1 MGRTSPNAVVV
12 RPNNGR
18 SCHNIPWIMERFI
31 QPSSRCDDLAKVRKM
46 WDKGENWWIQGL
58 CDSAN
63 KVHSQF
69 ASLDRSSAEF
79 ALADID
85 SESAYQMWSFGRQ
98 RKPIYIFGGQVVPV
112 INKLLTATLPRLNDT
127 SYGAKE
133 MTLPNI
139 VRIEI
144 GSTEEVT
151 EGSSASNVLAPGA
164 ANVEE
169 NADTASEPPA
179 VGQKVARKLLG
190 GTIFRGKIVEVSLQP
205 SNNFLHEQ
213 QLTADDHVC
222 SSARVITRMLLS
234 SLMERESKWMLKN
247 CESQRN
253 FSQQS

>member
-18 SCHNIPWIMERFI
+18 SCYNIQWIKERLIHF
-31 QPSSRCDDLAKVRKM
+31 SSRCDDLAKVRKM
-46 WDKGENWWIQGL
+46 WDKGE
-58 CDSAN
+58 
-63 KVHSQF
+63 KVDPRPLRFRQCS
-69 ASLDRSSAEF
+69 SLTIYFPGSLLAEF

-151 EGSSASNVLAPGA
+151 EGSSASNVMPPAA
-164 ANVEE
+164 ANLEE

-190 GTIFRGKIVEVSLQP
+190 GTIFRGKIVEVSL
-205 SNNFLHEQ
+205 
-213 QLTADDHVC
+213 
-222 SSARVITRMLLS
+222 
-234 SLMERESKWMLKN
+234 
-247 CESQRN
+247 
-253 FSQQS
+253 